1 MKALLPKLTARL
13 REFTDKARQLDVP
26 EFKNEVVE
34 DEDEPINHAW
44 LWWRIGGWFKQNDL
58 IITEA
63 GTLGR
68 CLSSSLRLNSPS
80 R

>member
-34 DEDEPINHAW
+34 DEDEPIRCN
-44 LWWRIGGWFKQNDL
+44 GGLNPCFKKLVD
-58 IITEA
+58 T
-63 GTLGR
+63 
-68 CLSSSLRLNSPS
+68 
-80 R
+80 